1 MKKLFVMMLIVVMS
15 IIMLAGCS
23 NNTEDAETSD
33 VVSEESSESSDVEET
48 DTTDESVNA
57 SEESSEVVEETVMYS
72 ADEVMAHID
81 ALIAQY
87 TYNDSEHIKCMVIA
101 ANLDY
106 IETEELEIIL
116 TTYGYTMEELAQM
129 YLGEGGP
136 MYSVTISYSH
146 TKKYYESDGAYSS
159 DESERYA
166 NRITLESIMLNESD
180 KELAQE
186 IDGYLLA
193 GSVLDSGE
201 LEARGYESYEAV
213 TSGEKVIVSQIKFIF
228 GYDREYNPYNDY
240 INSNS

>member
-48 DTTDESVNA
+48 DTTDELVDA

-87 TYNDSEHIKCMVIA
+87 TYNDPEHIKCMVIA

-106 IETEELEIIL
+106 IEAEELEIIL
-116 TTYGYTMEELAQM
+116 TTYGYTMEDLAQM
-129 YLGEGGP
+129 YLAEGGP
-136 MYSVTISYSH
+136 VYCTILSYCNTRDWHLSAI
-146 TKKYYESDGAYSS
+146 DNL
-159 DESERYA
+159 DESERYE
-166 NRITLESIMLNESD
+166 NQITFESVMLNEAD
-180 KELAQE
+180 KEFAKK
-186 IDGYLLA
+186 IDDDLIKS
-193 GSVLDSGE
+193 SVLDGDESVVRG
-201 LEARGYESYEAV
+201 LDGYEGV
-213 TSGEKVIVSQIKFIF
+213 TSGERLVVSYINCIF
-228 GYDREYNPYNDY
+228 GYNYEDNPYNDY
-240 INSNS
+240 INANS